1 MHAIIPKYALAP
13 PSEDDA
19 LSMLARVVGVDR
31 AAQAWLRA
39 RRGAGVHAQGRLSPE
54 ELLRAAEAL
63 QRGEGCEQA
72 IGTSLCVR
80 VRTWILLNRQSAVG
94 ER

>member
-1 MHAIIPKYALAP
+1 MQATIPKYALAP

-19 LSMLARVVGVDR
+19 LTMLARVLGVDR

-39 RRGAGVHAQGRLSPE
+39 RRDAGLSVLGRLSPD

-72 IGTSLCVR
+72 IGTSLSVR
-80 VRTWILLNRQSAVG
+80 VRTWILLNRQATAG
-94 ER
+94 AR

>member
-1 MHAIIPKYALAP
+1 MHATIPKYALAP

-19 LSMLARVVGVDR
+19 LTMLARVLGVDR

-39 RRGAGVHAQGRLSPE
+39 RKNAGVGLQGRLSPE

-63 QRGEGCEQA
+63 QHGEGCEQA
-72 IGTSLCVR
+72 IATSLMVR
-80 VRTWILLNRQSAVG
+80 VRTWILLNRQSTAG
-94 ER
+94 GR

>member
-1 MHAIIPKYALAP
+1 MLGTIPKYALAP

-19 LSMLARVVGVDR
+19 LGMLARVLGVDR

-39 RRGAGVHAQGRLSPE
+39 RRGAGVRAQGRLTPE

-72 IGTSLCVR
+72 IGASLAVR
-80 VRTWILLNRQSAVG
+80 VRTWIVLNRQSATG

>member
-1 MHAIIPKYALAP
+1 MTTTIRRYGLAP

-19 LSMLARVVGVDR
+19 LGMLARVLGVDR

-39 RRGAGVHAQGRLSPE
+39 RRAAGLREHGTLSPE

-63 QRGEGCEQA
+63 TQGEGCA
-72 IGTSLCVR
+72 PAVGTSLAVR
-80 VRTWILLNRQSAVG
+80 VRSWILLNRQRSG
-94 ER
+94 DQ

>member
-1 MHAIIPKYALAP
+1 MQATIPKYALAP

-19 LSMLARVVGVDR
+19 LTMLARVLGVDR
-31 AAQAWLRA
+31 AVQAWMRA
-39 RRGAGVHAQGRLSPE
+39 RRDAGVAAQGRLTPE

-63 QRGEGCEQA
+63 QRGEGCELA
-72 IGTSLCVR
+72 IGTSLMVR
-80 VRTWILLNRQSAVG
+80 VRTWILLNRQAATG